1 MYKKCKYQIRFSYF
15 IFSLKNASLCKI
27 LGRLELMFFFYFHA
41 VLRLLLHNTE
51 RSCWQNHFRTSI
63 LCSSRFLATAK
74 QTTQSQYIS
83 NAQRQPA
90 QNTYNYAVEVF
101 RKILNILD
109 LYPLSLLISKLSFRS
124 DNIYIFWPGCFLLL
138 SKPQIIKKFI

>member
-1 MYKKCKYQIRFSYF
+1 MYQIRFTYS

-27 LGRLELMFFFYFHA
+27 LGRLELMFFQFHA
-41 VLRLLLHNTE
+41 VLLHNRE